1 MATFISLASFT
12 DQGIRNVKQS
22 TERAQAFREAA
33 QKAGVT
39 VKDIYWTM
47 GSLDLVVISDAPD
60 DETAMA
66 LLLGW
71 VGQCRECPHADS
83 ARFFGRGNGLDC
95 RQAVLERY

>member
-60 DETAMA
+60 DESAMA
-66 LLLGW
+66 LLLGLGGLGN
-71 VGQCRECPHADS
+71 VRTQTLRGFS
-83 ARFFGRGNGLDC
+83 AEEMGLIL
-95 RQAVLERY
+95 AKLS

>member
-47 GSLDLVVISDAPD
+47 GSLDLVVISDAPA
-60 DETAMA
+60 DESAMA
-66 LLLGW
+66 LLLGLGGLGN
-71 VGQCRECPHADS
+71 VRTQTLRGFS
-83 ARFFGRGNGLDC
+83 AEEMGSIL
-95 RQAVLERY
+95 AKLS